1 MRHLKDSAM
10 KLLSFVIPAY
20 NEARNLPVLIGRIRA
35 IDWAAQG
42 FDYEIIVVDDHS
54 RDDTPTILEQLRL
67 EDHRLK
73 WLRFS
78 RNFGSHQALA
88 AGIEHAGGD
97 VVSLLAADLQDP
109 PETVPTLLEKWRE
122 GGRIVWAARDKVE
135 NASFSNRLFARLY
148 YHLMRWLALPEMP
161 KDGADFL
168 IMDRSVADALSGIR
182 ERNTSILA
190 LIQWLGFKQ
199 EFVPYTKQSRA
210 SGRSKWTL
218 SKKIKL
224 VIDSIVGFSYAP
236 IRLMSGTGIVIALLG
251 FLYAV
256 ALFIKN
262 FIYKAP
268 VEGWTSLICV
278 VLVTSGIQLLT
289 LGVLGE
295 YIWRNFDETRRRP
308 RYIVESRVGLDESPH
323 SS

>member
-1 MRHLKDSAM
+1 MN
-10 KLLSFVIPAY
+10 LLSFVTPAF
-20 NEARNLPVLIGRIRA
+20 NEAQNLPVLYERITA

-42 FDYEIIVVDDHS
+42 FQIEIIIVDDHS
-54 RDDTPTILEQLRL
+54 TDSTPALLSALR
-67 EDHRLK
+67 EKDPRVK

-78 RNFGSHQALA
+78 RNFGSHVALA
-88 AGIEHAGGD
+88 AGIEHAKGD
-97 VVSLLAADLQDP
+97 VISLLAADLQDP
-109 PETVPTLLEKWRE
+109 PETVPALLERWKA

-135 NASFSNRLFARLY
+135 GGTFSNRLFSRLY
-148 YHLMRWLALPEMP
+148 YWLMRRFALPQMP
-161 KDGADFL
+161 KEGADFL
-168 IMDRSVADALSGIR
+168 ILDRLVADSLNKAR

-190 LIQWLGFKQ
+190 LIQWLGFEQ

-224 VIDSIVGFSYAP
+224 VIDSMVGFSYAP

-262 FIYKAP
+262 FIYQAP

-278 VLVTSGIQLLT
+278 VLVTSGIQMLT

-308 RYIVESRVGLDESPH
+308 RYIVESRVGLDESPNP
-323 SS
+323 S

>member
-1 MRHLKDSAM
+1 M

-20 NEARNLPVLIGRIRA
+20 NEARNLPVLFERIRA
-35 IDWAAQG
+35 IPWAELG
-42 FDYEIIVVDDHS
+42 FDIEIVIVDDHS
-54 RDDTPTILEQLRL
+54 RDDTPAVLERLRQ
-67 EDHRLK
+67 EDDRLK

-88 AGIEHAGGD
+88 AGIEHATGD
-97 VVSLLAADLQDP
+97 VISLLAADLQDP
-109 PETVPTLLEKWRE
+109 PETIPQLLEKWQA

-135 NASFSNRLFARLY
+135 NVSLANRLFARLY
-148 YHLMRWLALPEMP
+148 YYLMRWLALPEMP

-168 IMDRSVADALSGIR
+168 IMDRAVADALRGIR

-199 EFVPYTKQSRA
+199 EFVPYTKQARE

-236 IRLMSGTGIVIALLG
+236 IRLMSGTGIVIACLG
-251 FLYAV
+251 MLYA
-256 ALFIKN
+256 ATLFVLRFVYLK
-262 FIYKAP
+262 P

-278 VLVTSGIQLLT
+278 TLVTSGIQLIT

-295 YIWRNFDETRRRP
+295 YLWRNFDETRGRP
-308 RYIVESRVGLDESPH
+308 RYIVESSVGLHPKH
-323 SS
+323 